1 MRMFKKMK
9 LKKEIKKLKQ
19 EIVSLENKRARS
31 QSALVANILQKKE
44 PDEKDVEFFNAYSK
58 QIDDIRAVISQKEKE
73 LSEL

>member
-1 MRMFKKMK
+1 MFKKMK